1 MAKAALISVYD
12 KTGLKEFAEGLHGLG
27 FSLYA
32 SGGTA
37 VAIESAGIPVTPTET
52 ITGIV
57 SLLGGRVKTLHPE
70 LHAAI
75 LASGIDR
82 DQRNDE
88 GRVTFDVVAVD
99 YYPFH
104 KALDLP
110 ADSVE
115 TIELVDVGG
124 PTMARAAAKNW
135 VHVVSA
141 LGPDCFPEVLSAL
154 ANGGNTPEFR
164 RRMAARTFGITS
176 AYDQQVAMKLEE
188 GLVPALR
195 YGENPHQKAAIHFTE
210 PSRGFAV
217 AGIPGG
223 KAMSYNNYADASA
236 ACALAA
242 DLPED
247 RAGVILLKHGNPCGA
262 GVGSNPTEAF
272 ENAFRADR
280 QSPYGGILACN
291 RVIDAELTA
300 RLKELFLEVIIAPDY
315 EEDALKRLLK
325 RTNLRIIRLKP
336 GRDTSP
342 TIKSIWGGF
351 MLQEQDCSLEPPST
365 WTTVTGRKPTGRE
378 IEALDIAW
386 RIVKGVKSNAIVIG
400 DEKGALGV
408 GIGQPSRV
416 ESLDLAIR
424 RALREGNDLAGSV
437 LASDAY
443 FPFRDGPDAAADAG
457 VKAIIQPGG
466 SIRDEEVIEACNQHG
481 MAMVFTGVRH
491 FLH

>member
-12 KTGLKEFAEGLHGLG
+12 KTGLAEFARGLHGMG
-27 FSLYA
+27 YTLYA

-37 VAIESAGIPVTPTET
+37 GELAKHGIPVVPTET
-52 ITGIV
+52 ITGLV

-75 LASGIDR
+75 LADGKDR
-82 DQRNDE
+82 EQRSDE
-88 GRVTFDVVAVD
+88 GRVVFDVVAVD

-104 KALDLP
+104 KAQALP
-110 ADSVE
+110 ADSRE

-135 VHVVSA
+135 AHVLSVVGAGS
-141 LGPDCFPEVLSAL
+141 FSEVLDAL
-154 ANGGNTPEFR
+154 EHGGNTPEFR
-164 RRMAARTFGITS
+164 RRMAARTFSLTS
-176 AYDQQVAMKLEE
+176 EYDLQVAMKLEE
-188 GLVPALR
+188 GLTPSLR
-195 YGENPHQKAAIHFTE
+195 YGENPHQKAQIHFTE
-210 PSRGFAV
+210 PRRGFAE
-217 AGIPGG
+217 AEIPGG

-236 ACALAA
+236 ACALAS
-242 DLPED
+242 DMPSG
-247 RAGVILLKHGNPCGA
+247 RAGVVLLKHGNPCGA
-262 GVGSNPTEAF
+262 GVGNTASEAF

-291 RVIDAELTA
+291 TLIDSELTA

-315 EEDALKRLLK
+315 SEDAMKRLLK
-325 RTNLRIIRLKP
+325 RPNLRIIRMAP
-336 GRDTSP
+336 GRDTQP
-342 TIKSIWGGF
+342 AIKSIWGGI
-351 MLQEQDCSLEPPST
+351 LVQEQDST
-365 WTTVTGRKPTGRE
+365 IESSDSWTDVTARKPTE
-378 IEALDIAW
+378 EELEAMDIAW
-386 RIVKGVKSNAIVIG
+386 RVVKGVKSNAIVLG
-400 DEKGALGV
+400 DRKGTLGV

-424 RALREGNDLAGSV
+424 RALREGNDLEGSV

-443 FPFRDGPDAAADAG
+443 FPFRDGPDEAARAG

-466 SIRDEEVIEACNQHG
+466 SIRDQEVIDACNQHG
-481 MAMVFTGVRH
+481 IAMVFTGVRH

>member
-1 MAKAALISVYD
+1 MANAALISVYD
-12 KTGLKEFAEGLHGLG
+12 KTGLAAFARGLG
-27 FSLYA
+27 ALGYTLYA

-37 VAIESAGIPVTPTET
+37 GEIEKHGIPVVPTET
-52 ITGIV
+52 ITGVV

-75 LASGIDR
+75 LADGADR
-82 DQRNDE
+82 EQRISE
-88 GRVTFDVVAVD
+88 GRVVFDVVAVD

-110 ADSVE
+110 ADSRE
-115 TIELVDVGG
+115 AIELVDVGG

-135 VHVVSA
+135 SHVISA
-141 LGPDCFPEVLSAL
+141 VGSQVFPEVLHAL
-154 ANGGNTPEFR
+154 ESGGNTPEFR
-164 RRMAARTFGITS
+164 RRMAARTFSVTS
-176 AYDQQVAMKLEE
+176 AYDMQVALKLEE
-188 GLVPALR
+188 GFTPVLR
-195 YGENPHQKAAIHFTE
+195 YGENPHQTAKIHFTE
-210 PSRGFAV
+210 PKRGFAQ
-217 AGIPGG
+217 ACIPGG
-223 KAMSYNNYADASA
+223 KAMSFNNYADASA

-242 DLPED
+242 DLPTD
-247 RAGVILLKHGNPCGA
+247 RTGVILLKHGNPCGA
-262 GVGSNPTEAF
+262 GIGQTPSEAF

-291 RVIDAELTA
+291 RTIDIELTA

-315 EEDALKRLLK
+315 EEEAMRRLLK
-325 RTNLRIIRLKP
+325 RPNLRIIVLNP
-336 GRDTSP
+336 ERDTQP
-342 TIKSIWGGF
+342 TIRSIWGG
-351 MLQEQDCSLEPPST
+351 LLVQEQDSALETRET
-365 WTTVTGRKPTGRE
+365 WTTATSRKPTDQE
-378 IEALDIAW
+378 LEALDIAW
-386 RIVKGVKSNAIVIG
+386 RVVKGVKSNAIVIG
-400 DEKGALGV
+400 DRNGTLGV

-424 RALREGNDLAGSV
+424 RATREGNDLAGSV

-443 FPFRDGPDAAADAG
+443 FPFRDGPDEAARAG

-466 SIRDEEVIEACNQHG
+466 SIRDDEVIEACNQHG